1 VNPLKLIKKK
11 LITRGTVLK
20 TPALGRCPKCGSP
33 LYLAKSSLG
42 NYAVCSNPLCN
53 YYRKVEE

>member
-1 VNPLKLIKKK
+1 MNPLKLIKKK

-33 LYLAKSSLG
+33 LHLANSSLG
-42 NYAVCSNPLCN
+42 KFVVCSNPLCDF
-53 YYRKVEE
+53 YEKAKE